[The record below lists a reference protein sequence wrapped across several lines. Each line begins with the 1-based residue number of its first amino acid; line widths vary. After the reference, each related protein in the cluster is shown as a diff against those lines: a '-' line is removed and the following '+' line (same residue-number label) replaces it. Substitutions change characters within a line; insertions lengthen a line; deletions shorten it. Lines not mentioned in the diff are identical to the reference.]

1 MAIKELG
8 KKLWMLDGSMG
19 NLLFSRVEGVGK
31 LPEEFGIEAP
41 EVIQQIHREYAAAG
55 SDIICTNTFGAN
67 PIKLSECPYSLKEV
81 MDAAYDNAKKGAPD
95 KQIFL
100 DVGPTGKL
108 LEPIGD
114 ASFDAIYECY
124 KEVAIQ
130 SNDYAFDGVLIETM
144 SDVLEAKAAV
154 LAFKEHT
161 DLPVLC
167 TMTFQEDGRTLN
179 GTDPETMIN
188 ILEGLG
194 VDGVGMNCSLGP
206 VQLEPI
212 VKAFIKHATAPI
224 VIQPNA
230 GMPSIIDGKTVYDVD
245 KDVFAKTMAAYVDM
259 GIGIVGGCCGTT
271 PAYIQLLK
279 TLISDKTVIQR
290 EKKPGRK
297 VSSSTKTID
306 MNKGITI
313 IGERINPA
321 GKPLLREAIKKE
333 HYEVLIKEAI
343 TQKQAGAEVLDVN
356 ISVKGGDDKKIL
368 EEVVKSFSGII
379 DCPIQFDNTKPE
391 ALERAIRLYAGV
403 PIINSVNGKQSSM
416 DGIFPIAKKYGAMVI
431 ALALDENGIPETAED
446 RFNIAKRI
454 IDAGV
459 AYGIPREKFIVDC
472 LTLSA
477 ASDMTAANDTFTALK
492 RVKEELGVL
501 TTLGASNASFG
512 LPTRDILNSV
522 YLTMA
527 FAHGLDA
534 PITDPT
540 CPELQKSIYG
550 VRFFKNE
557 EIKGDTFL
565 NKYGNVVERQQE
577 EKSVLSLK
585 EIVIDGLKE
594 EALAKTKVLLKT
606 RTPDDVIDNELIPAL
621 DYVGKKFEKGELF
634 LPQLLRC
641 AETVKESFEAVKAA
655 FSEHKIEVTS
665 KGKIVLATVE
675 GDVHD
680 IGKNIVKILLEN
692 YGFEV
697 IDLGKDVP
705 AEKIVEATK
714 EHDVKLVG
722 LSALMTTTV
731 PFMER
736 TIQALSSDSDIN
748 AKVLVGGAVLTQEYA
763 DEIGADFYAKDAR
776 ETVRIAQEILN
787 VSKI

>member
-1 MAIKELG
+1 MVIKNFKEQR
-8 KKLWMLDGSMG
+8 WIIDGSMG

-31 LPEEFGIEAP
+31 LPEEFGIEQP
-41 EVIQQIHREYAAAG
+41 EVIQQIHKEYAEAG
-55 SDIICTNTFGAN
+55 ADIILTNTFGAN
-67 PIKLSECPYSLKEV
+67 PLKLKTCPYTLEGILK
-81 MDAAYDNAKKGAPD
+81 AAFENAKQGAPD
-95 KQIFL
+95 KAIFL

-108 LEPIGD
+108 IEPIGD
-114 ASFDAIYECY
+114 ATFDEIYDCY
-124 KEVAIQ
+124 KAVALA
-130 SNDYAFDGVLIETM
+130 SKHHDFDGVLIETM
-144 SDVLEAKAAV
+144 SDILEAKAAI
-154 LAFKEHT
+154 LAFQEHT
-161 DLPVLC
+161 DLHVCC
-167 TMTFQEDGRTLN
+167 TLTFQEDGRTLN
-179 GTDPETMIN
+179 GTDPETAVT

-194 VDGVGMNCSLGP
+194 VDALGVNCSLGP
-206 VQLEPI
+206 KQLEPI
-212 VKAFIKHATAPI
+212 VQQI
-224 VIQPNA
+224 VQYASIPVVVQPNA
-230 GMPSIIDGKTVYDVD
+230 GMPSVVEGQTVYDVTAEE
-245 KDVFAKTMAAYVDM
+245 FAETMAHFVDLGVSM
-259 GIGIVGGCCGTT
+259 LGGCCGTT
-271 PAYIQLLK
+271 PDYIAQMVEK
-279 TLISDKTVIQR
+279 ISHKPFVAKS
-290 EKKPGRK
+290 KKINRK
-297 VSSSTKTID
+297 VASSTKTID

-321 GKPLLREAIKKE
+321 GKPVLRSAIKEEK
-333 HYEVLIKEAI
+333 YDALVKEALL
-343 TQKQAGAEVLDVN
+343 QRAAGAEVLDVN
-356 ISVKGGDDKKIL
+356 ISVKGGDDQRIL
-368 EEVVKSFSGII
+368 ENVVKEFSGII

-391 ALERAIRLYAGV
+391 ALERALRVYAGV
-403 PIINSVNGKQSSM
+403 PIINSVNGKQASM
-416 DGIFPIAKKYGAMVI
+416 DSIFPIAKKYGAMVI
-431 ALALDENGIPETAED
+431 ALALDENGIPETATD

-454 IDAGV
+454 VDAGV

-477 ASDMTAANDTFTALK
+477 ASDMKAAMDTFEALK

-512 LPTRDILNSV
+512 LPSRDILNGV

-527 FAHGLDA
+527 FANGLDA

-540 CPELQKSIYG
+540 CSELQKAIYG

-565 NKYGNVVERQQE
+565 NKYGNVVDLSVE
-577 EKSVLSLK
+577 EKTVLSLR

-594 EALAKTKVLLKT
+594 DALSKTKELLKT
-606 RTPDDVIDNELIPAL
+606 RTPDDVIDHELIPAL
-621 DYVGKKFEKGELF
+621 DYVGNKFEKGELF

-655 FSEHKIEVTS
+655 FGDQKVAVTS
-665 KGKIVLATVE
+665 KGKVILATVE

-692 YGFEV
+692 YGFDV

-705 AEKIVEATK
+705 AEEVVAAAR
-714 EHDVKLVG
+714 EHQVKLIG

-736 TIQALSSDSDIN
+736 TIQLLSEAEDIT

-763 DEIGADFYAKDAR
+763 DEIGADYYAKDAR
-776 ETVRIAQEILN
+776 ETVRIAQNLLN

>member
-1 MAIKELG
+1 MDT
-8 KKLWMLDGSMG
+8 KKISKGIMMLDGSMG

-31 LPEEFGIEAP
+31 LPEEFGIEKP
-41 EVIQQIHREYAAAG
+41 EVIQQIHREYANAG
-55 SDIICTNTFGAN
+55 ADIICTNTFGAN
-67 PIKLSECPYSLKEV
+67 PIKLSECPYQLDEVLK
-81 MDAAYDNAKKGAPD
+81 AAYDNARIGASNKK
-95 KQIFL
+95 IFL

-114 ASFDAIYECY
+114 ATFDEIYDCY
-124 KEVAIQ
+124 KAVACEAKK
-130 SNDYAFDGVLIETM
+130 YKFDGVLIETM
-144 SDVLEAKAAV
+144 SDILEAKAAV

-161 DLPVLC
+161 ELAVWC

-179 GTDPETMIN
+179 GTDPETMVN

-194 VDGVGMNCSLGP
+194 VEALGMNCSLGP
-206 VQLEPI
+206 KQLEPM
-212 VKAFIKHATAPI
+212 VKDLVKYASIP
-224 VIQPNA
+224 VLLQPNA
-230 GMPSIIDGKTVYDVD
+230 GMPSVSEGKTVYDVD
-245 KDVFAKTMAAYVDM
+245 VVEFSQTMAGYASM
-259 GIGIVGGCCGTT
+259 GVGIVGGCCGTT
-271 PAYIQLLK
+271 PDYIKALK
-279 TLISDKTVIQR
+279 ALVEDLELVPKN
-290 EKKPGRK
+290 KKKSRK
-297 VSSSTKTID
+297 VSSATKTID
-306 MNKGITI
+306 MDKGITI

-321 GKPLLREAIKKE
+321 GKPILRQAIKE
-333 HYEVLIKEAI
+333 NRIEVLVKEGLN
-343 TQKQAGAEVLDVN
+343 QKNAGAEILDVN
-356 ISVKGGDDKKIL
+356 ISVKGGNDKEIL
-368 EEVVKSFSGII
+368 ENVVKAFSGII

-391 ALERAIRLYAGV
+391 ALERALRLYAGV
-403 PIINSVNGKQSSM
+403 PIINSVNGKKESM
-416 DGIFPIAKKYGAMVI
+416 EGIFPIAKKYGAMVI
-431 ALALDENGIPETAED
+431 ALALDENGIPETADD

-454 IDAGV
+454 IETGAS
-459 AYGIPREKFIVDC
+459 YGIPKEKFIVDC

-477 ASDMTAANDTFTALK
+477 ASDMTAATDTFTALK

-512 LPTRDILNSV
+512 LPTRDILNGV

-557 EIKGDTFL
+557 EVKGDTFL
-565 NKYGNVVERQQE
+565 NKYGNVVERKQE
-577 EKSVLSLK
+577 EKSTSSLR

-594 EALAKTKVLLKT
+594 DALEKTKALLKE
-606 RTPDDVIDNELIPAL
+606 RSPDDVIDNELIPAL

-655 FSEHKIEVTS
+655 FAEQKIKVTS
-665 KGKIVLATVE
+665 KGKVILATVE

-705 AEKIVEATK
+705 AEKVLEATK
-714 EHDVKLVG
+714 KHDVKLVG

-731 PFMER
+731 PYMER
-736 TIQALSSDSDIN
+736 TIQLLSNDGEVSP
-748 AKVLVGGAVLTQEYA
+748 KVLVGGAVLTKEYA

-776 ETVRIAQEILN
+776 ETVRIAQEVLN
-787 VSKI
+787 VSKN

>member
-1 MAIKELG
+1 MATKSLEDQ
-8 KKLWMLDGSMG
+8 LWVLDGSMG

-31 LPEEFGIEAP
+31 LPEEFGIEKP
-41 EVIQQIHREYAAAG
+41 ELIQEIHREYAAAG
-55 SDIICTNTFGAN
+55 ADIIFTNTFGAN
-67 PIKLSECPYSLKEV
+67 PIKLAECPYNLEEV
-81 MDAAYDNAKKGAPD
+81 MAAAYQNVKLGAPT
-95 KQIFL
+95 KKIFL

-108 LEPIGD
+108 IEPIGD
-114 ASFDAIYECY
+114 TTFDEIYECY
-124 KEVAIQ
+124 KKVALETIKY
-130 SNDYAFDGVLIETM
+130 DFDGVLIETM
-144 SDVLEAKAAV
+144 SDILEAKAAV
-154 LAFKEHT
+154 LAFKENT
-161 DLPVLC
+161 CLPVCC

-179 GTDPETMIN
+179 GTDPETVVN
-188 ILEGLG
+188 VLEGLG
-194 VDGVGMNCSLGP
+194 VAALGMNCSLGP
-206 VQLEPI
+206 KQLEPMVRTFVEHASRPII
-212 VKAFIKHATAPI
+212 V
-224 VIQPNA
+224 QPNA
-230 GMPSIIDGKTVYDVD
+230 GMPSIVGGKTVYDVS
-245 KDVFAKTMAAYVDM
+245 KESFAETMAYYVDL
-259 GIGIVGGCCGTT
+259 GVQIVGGCCGTT
-271 PAYIQLLK
+271 PAYINLMKALIKDKKLSKKSLK
-279 TLISDKTVIQR
+279 VT
-290 EKKPGRK
+290 RK

-321 GKPLLREAIKKE
+321 GRPLLREAIKSGQ
-333 HYEVLIKEAI
+333 YEALIKEALL
-343 TQKQAGAEVLDVN
+343 QKQAGAEILDVN
-356 ISVKGGDDKKIL
+356 ISVKGGDDLAIL
-368 EEVVKSFSGII
+368 ENVVKSFSGII

-416 DGIFPIAKKYGAMVI
+416 DAIFPIAKKYGAMII

-454 IDAGV
+454 VDAGV
-459 AYGIPREKFIVDC
+459 AYGIPKEKFIVDC

-477 ASDMTAANDTFTALK
+477 ASDMTAAGDTFRALR
-492 RVKEELGVL
+492 RVKEELDVL

-540 CPELQKSIYG
+540 CKELQKSIYG
-550 VRFFKNE
+550 ARFFKNE
-557 EIKGDTFL
+557 EIKGDGFL
-565 NKYGNVVERQQE
+565 NKYGNVVERVQSQE
-577 EKSVLSLK
+577 SELTLK

-594 EALAKTKVLLKT
+594 EALTKTKTLLKEK
-606 RTPDDVIDNELIPAL
+606 TPDEVIDNELIPAL
-621 DYVGKKFEKGELF
+621 DYVGGKFEKGELF

-655 FSEHKIEVTS
+655 FVDQKIQVTS
-665 KGKIVLATVE
+665 RGKVILATVE

-692 YGFEV
+692 YGFQV

-705 AEKIVEATK
+705 VQKIVAATR
-714 EHDVKLVG
+714 EHQVKLVG

-736 TIQALSSDSDIN
+736 TIQALSDAEDIDV
-748 AKVLVGGAVLTQEYA
+748 KVLVGGAVLTKEYA
-763 DEIGADFYAKDAR
+763 AEIGADFYAKDAR
-776 ETVRIAQEILN
+776 ETVRIAQEFLN